1 MKFKLKDKVK
11 IIDLDWKGII
21 IAIFISD
28 LGVQY
33 KVRYFYTGDAK
44 EVYFFEEEL
53 EKVEE

>member
-21 IAIFISD
+21 SAIFISE
-28 LGVQY
+28 LGIQY

-44 EVYFFEEEL
+44 EVYCFEEEL
-53 EKVEE
+53 EKVGE

>member
-1 MKFKLKDKVK
+1 MKFNLKDKVK

-21 IAIFISD
+21 IAIFIGD

-33 KVRYFYTGDAK
+33 KVRYFYNGEAK
-44 EVYFFEEEL
+44 EVYFFEDEL

>member
-1 MKFKLKDKVK
+1 MKFNLKDKVK

-21 IAIFISD
+21 VAIFIAD

-44 EVYFFEEEL
+44 EVYCFEEEL